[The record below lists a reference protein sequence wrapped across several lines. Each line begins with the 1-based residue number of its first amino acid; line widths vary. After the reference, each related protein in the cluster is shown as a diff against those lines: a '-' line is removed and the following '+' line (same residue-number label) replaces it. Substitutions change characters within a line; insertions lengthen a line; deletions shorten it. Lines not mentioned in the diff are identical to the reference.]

1 MHGSLSFLH
10 LSSPLCSTSHLAMSV
25 IKSLWRSK
33 MSSWQFWKSSKGKR
47 NENGLNIKPVDISQH
62 SLCDLLPHLQS
73 DHICFQWLARGLWP
87 QQYYQPKSWIASFK
101 QVFKEQKYTLWITAA
116 ELESFLSWG
125 DGTMQKETVAA
136 NHLILHHFAI
146 VTLPVRQKI
155 SPSGWDKLLVFS
167 NSHWVLSLLT
177 LHDVNYAQLVLARLR
192 LL

>member
-1 MHGSLSFLH
+1 MHGSPSFLH
-10 LSSPLCSTSHLAMSV
+10 LSSPLCSTSHLAMYV
-25 IKSLWRSK
+25 IKSLWRSN

-73 DHICFQWLARGLWP
+73 DHIGFSVSGEGSMT
-87 QQYYQPKSWIASFK
+87 K
-101 QVFKEQKYTLWITAA
+101 VYTLSHCSRTG
-116 ELESFLSWG
+116 EVFVLG
-125 DGTMQKETVAA
+125 DGTQQKETVAA
-136 NHLILHHFAI
+136 NHLILHHYAI

>member
-1 MHGSLSFLH
+1 MDLCPFYISH
-10 LSSPLCSTSHLAMSV
+10 PLCVPHPIWPCLWSRACGDLKCPADSFGKVAKEKEMKTVWTL
-25 IKSLWRSK
+25 SLW
-33 MSSWQFWKSSKGKR
+33 
-47 NENGLNIKPVDISQH
+47 ISV
-62 SLCDLLPHLQS
+62 SIVFVISFP
-73 DHICFQWLARGLWP
+73 IYKVITYVFQWLARGLWP
-87 QQYYQPKSWIASFK
+87 QQYYQSKSWIASFK
-101 QVFKEQKYTLWITAA
+101 QVFKEQKYTLWVNAA
-116 ELESFLSWG
+116 ELESFWSSG
-125 DGTMQKETVAA
+125 DGTLQKETVAA